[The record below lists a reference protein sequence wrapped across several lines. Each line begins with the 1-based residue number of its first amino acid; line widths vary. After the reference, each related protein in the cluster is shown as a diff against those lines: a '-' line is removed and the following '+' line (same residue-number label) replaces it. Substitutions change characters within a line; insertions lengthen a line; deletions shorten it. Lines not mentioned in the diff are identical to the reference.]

1 MDAAGGHDTSGHAH
15 SHGVDPVT
23 GLGNRR
29 RLGIAIGIV
38 AVVLVVELIGALVS
52 GSLALFAD
60 AGHMLSDLTGL
71 VVALIATLMAARP
84 ATDKRTF
91 GHRRAEVFAAFLNAA
106 ILIVVVAFVLIE
118 AIGRLAGTSAG
129 AVQAPLMLVVAVVG
143 AIANT
148 AALLVLRGG
157 AAHSINMR
165 AAYLEVLGDLIGS
178 IAVVVAAVVILFT
191 GFELADAIASL
202 AIAALILPRAVTLMR
217 DTLRVLS
224 QGTPRG
230 TDVDLI
236 REHVLSKEGVVSVHD
251 VHVWSITPG
260 ANVFSA
266 HVVVE
271 PYIFSENRT
280 DRLLDALSE
289 CLKEHFDVAHSTFQL
304 EPAEHAEH
312 EVEQHR

>member
-1 MDAAGGHDTSGHAH
+1 MDAAGGHEAGHAH
-15 SHGVDPVT
+15 SHGLDPVT

-38 AVVLVVELIGALVS
+38 AVVLVVELVGALVS

-84 ATDKRTF
+84 ATDKRSF
-91 GHRRAEVFAAFLNAA
+91 GHRRAEVFAAFLNSA
-106 ILIVVVAFVLIE
+106 ILLVVVAFVLVE
-118 AIGRLAGTSAG
+118 AIGRLAGTSPG
-129 AVQAPLMLVVAVVG
+129 VVQAPLMLLVAVVG

-157 AAHSINMR
+157 AASSINMR

-178 IAVVVAAVVILFT
+178 IAVVVAAIVILFT
-191 GFELADAIASL
+191 GFDLADAIASL
-202 AIAALILPRAVTLMR
+202 AIAALILPRAINLMR
-217 DTLRVLS
+217 DVLRVLS

-289 CLKEHFDVAHSTFQL
+289 CLNEHFDVAHSTFQL